1 MARTTSSGLVLLAI
15 ALGAAALASADDNL
29 PLSSDL
35 TGTGWQITNGN
46 GSISVDGSVPG
57 YALEALHAAGKAPN
71 PLDR

>member
-1 MARTTSSGLVLLAI
+1 MGSSTLVLLAI
-15 ALGAAALASADDNL
+15 ALGAAALASADNL

-35 TGTGWQITNGN
+35 TGNGWHITNGN

-71 PLDR
+71 PLER